1 MIPEIENRVLLLRQA
16 IRKHEYLYYV
26 KNDPQIS
33 DFEYDKLVDELI
45 ELEKA
50 HPELITPDSPTQRVS
65 SDLSKSFPEIKHSSP
80 MLSLSNSYNQNELLD
95 FDRRVRENLPTGEKI
110 EYISELKIDGA
121 SISILYQNGIYNKAV
136 TRGDGTSG
144 EDVTQN
150 IKTIRSLPLI
160 VDKLQS
166 KDEALNNFEVRGEVF
181 LDLDSFK
188 KINELRLLNEE
199 KLFANPRNSAAG
211 TIKLHDSKIVASRN
225 LQVFLYYLFTNDI
238 SITSQKENLEI
249 LDQLGFKVNPNYKLC
264 KSINEVINFC
274 NEWEDKRDEL
284 PYEIDGVVIK
294 VNSKKQQEIL
304 GTIAKSPRWAIAY
317 KFKAKQVETVLE
329 NITWQVGRTGAITPV
344 AELKPVL
351 LAGSTISRATLHNY
365 DEILRKD
372 LRIRDTVVIEKGGDV
387 IPKVVSVVKEK
398 RVSDSIMTLPPKRC
412 PECGSELIKTEGEV
426 ALYCENYSCPA
437 QVKGRIIHFA
447 SRGAMNIDGLGEALV
462 NLFVEK
468 GYLNSIYD
476 IYLLKNHEDELIKID
491 RLGKKSISNL
501 LTSIEDSKS
510 RPFEKVLFA
519 IGIRYVGLGAAQKLA
534 EHFGS
539 IDKLME
545 ADSEAIESIYE
556 IGTSISNSVVEFFS
570 LQSNRDLIAKLK
582 ETGLNFEKEE
592 QQGERILS
600 GKNFIITGTLSSMS
614 RDKAKDIIIANGGKV
629 LSSISKN
636 LDYVIVGESA
646 GSKYDKALKLG
657 LNIIN
662 EEAFL
667 KLVGIE

>member
-1 MIPEIENRVLLLRQA
+1 MIPEIENRILLLREA

-33 DFEYDKLVDELI
+33 DFEYDKLLDELI
-45 ELEKA
+45 ELEKSN
-50 HPELITPDSPTQRVS
+50 PELVTPDSPTQRVS

-95 FDRRVRENLPTGEKI
+95 FDRRVRENLSDDETI
-110 EYISELKIDGA
+110 EYICELKIDGA
-121 SISILYQNGIYNKAV
+121 SISILYRNGIYERAV

-150 IKTIRSLPLI
+150 IKTIKSLPLK
-160 VDKLQS
+160 VNKLQLYDVTL
-166 KDEALNNFEVRGEVF
+166 KNFEVRGEVF
-181 LDLDSFK
+181 LDLESFR

-211 TIKLHDSKIVASRN
+211 TIKLHDPKIVASRN
-225 LQVFLYYLFTNDI
+225 LQVFLYYLFTDDI
-238 SITSQKENLEI
+238 TIASQNENLKI
-249 LDQLGFKVNPNYKLC
+249 LDELGFKVNPNYKLC
-264 KSINEVINFC
+264 NSINEVIEFC
-274 NEWEDKRDEL
+274 NEWEAKRDEL
-284 PYEIDGVVIK
+284 TYEIDGVVIK

-344 AELKPVL
+344 AELTPVL

-372 LRIRDTVVIEKGGDV
+372 LRINDTVIIEKGGDV

-398 RVSDSIMTLPPKRC
+398 RKTDSVITLPPETC
-412 PECGSELIKTEGEV
+412 PECGSKLIKTDEEV

-447 SRGAMNIDGLGEALV
+447 SRGAMNIDGLGEALI

-476 IYLLKNHEDELIKID
+476 IYLLNNHKEELIKID
-491 RLGKKSISNL
+491 RLGEKSISNL
-501 LTSIEDSKS
+501 LASIENSKS

-519 IGIRYVGLGAAQKLA
+519 IGIRYVGLGTAQKLA

-539 IDKLME
+539 IDKLMI
-545 ADSEAIESIYE
+545 ADSEAISSIDE
-556 IGTSISNSVVEFFS
+556 IGPSISNSVIEFFS
-570 LQSNRDLIAKLK
+570 RQSNRDLIEKLK
-582 ETGLNFEKEE
+582 GAGLIFEKETH
-592 QQGERILS
+592 QGDMKLS

-614 RDKAKDIIIANGGKV
+614 RDKAKDIIVANGGKV
-629 LSSISKN
+629 LSTISKN
-636 LDYVIVGESA
+636 LDYVIVGENA
-646 GSKYDKALKLG
+646 GSKYDKALKHG

-662 EEAFL
+662 EDAFL
-667 KLVGIE
+667 KLMRID

>member
-150 IKTIRSLPLI
+150 IKTIRSIPLI
-160 VDKLQS
+160 VNKLQS
-166 KDEALNNFEVRGEVF
+166 KDNALNNFEVRGEVF
-181 LDLDSFK
+181 LDLESFK
-188 KINELRLLNEE
+188 KINEIRLLNEE

-264 KSINEVINFC
+264 KSINEVIDFC

-372 LRIRDTVVIEKGGDV
+372 LRISDTVVIEKGGDV

-398 RVSDSIMTLPPKRC
+398 RKYDSVITLPPDKC
-412 PECGSELIKTEGEV
+412 PECNSELIKSDGEV

-447 SRGAMNIDGLGEALV
+447 SRGAMNIDGLGEALI

-468 GYLNSIYD
+468 GYLNSVYD
-476 IYLLKNHEDELIKID
+476 IYLLKNHENELIKID
-491 RLGKKSISNL
+491 RMGKKSISNL
-501 LTSIEDSKS
+501 LNSIENSKS

-539 IDKLME
+539 IDKLIE
-545 ADSEAIESIYE
+545 ADSEAIASIYE
-556 IGTSISNSVVEFFS
+556 IGPSISNSVVEFFS

-582 ETGLNFEKEE
+582 EAGLNFEKEE
-592 QQGERILS
+592 QERNRILS

-662 EEAFL
+662 EVAFL

>member
-1 MIPEIENRVLLLRQA
+1 MIQVNENRIFLLRQT

-33 DFEYDKLVDELI
+33 DLEYDKLLEELI
-45 ELEKA
+45 ELEKKY
-50 HPELITPDSPTQRVS
+50 PELVTPDSPTQRVS

-80 MLSLSNSYNQNELLD
+80 MLSLSNSYNQNELLE
-95 FDRRVRENLPTGEKI
+95 FDRRVRENLPDAETI
-110 EYISELKIDGA
+110 EYICELKIDGA
-121 SISILYQNGIYNKAV
+121 SISIRYRNGIYEKAV

-150 IKTIRSLPLI
+150 IKTIKSLPLKVNRI
-160 VDKLQS
+160 ELNGETLQ
-166 KDEALNNFEVRGEVF
+166 NFEVRGEIF
-181 LDLDSFK
+181 LDLESFN

-211 TIKLHDSKIVASRN
+211 TIKLHDSKIVAARN
-225 LQVFLYYLFTNDI
+225 LQVFLYYLFTEEI
-238 SITSQKENLEI
+238 AIVSQNENLKI
-249 LDQLGFKVNPNYKLC
+249 LDELGFKVNANYKLC
-264 KSINEVINFC
+264 KNINEVIEFC
-274 NEWEDKRDEL
+274 NEWEEKRDKL

-344 AELKPVL
+344 AELKPIL

-372 LRIRDTVVIEKGGDV
+372 LRINDTVIIEKGGDV

-398 RVSDSIMTLPPKRC
+398 RGENSNITLPPERC
-412 PECGSELIKTEGEV
+412 PECRSELIKTDEEV
-426 ALYCENYSCPA
+426 ALYCGNYSCPA

-476 IYLLKNHEDELIKID
+476 IYLLNNHRDELIKID
-491 RLGKKSISNL
+491 RLGEKSISNL
-501 LTSIEDSKS
+501 LASIENSKS

-539 IDKLME
+539 IDKLMA
-545 ADSEAIESIYE
+545 ADTDAISSIYE
-556 IGTSISNSVVEFFS
+556 IGPSISNSVIEFFS
-570 LQSNRDLIAKLK
+570 QQTNKDLIGKLK
-582 ETGLNFEKEE
+582 EAGLIFEKETN
-592 QQGERILS
+592 QGEMKFS

-629 LSSISKN
+629 LSAISKN
-636 LDYVIVGESA
+636 LTYVVVGENA

-657 LNIIN
+657 LNIID

-667 KLVGIE
+667 KLTGIN

>member
-150 IKTIRSLPLI
+150 IKTIRSIPLI
-160 VDKLQS
+160 VNKLQS
-166 KDEALNNFEVRGEVF
+166 KDNALNNFEVRGEVF
-181 LDLDSFK
+181 LDLESFK
-188 KINELRLLNEE
+188 KINEIRLLNEE

-264 KSINEVINFC
+264 KSINEVIDFC

-372 LRIRDTVVIEKGGDV
+372 LRISDTVVIEKGGDV

-398 RVSDSIMTLPPKRC
+398 RKYDSVITLPPDKC
-412 PECGSELIKTEGEV
+412 PECNSELIKSDGEV

-447 SRGAMNIDGLGEALV
+447 SRGAMNIDGLGEALI

-468 GYLNSIYD
+468 GYLNSVYD
-476 IYLLKNHEDELIKID
+476 IYLLKNHENELIKID
-491 RLGKKSISNL
+491 RMGKKSISNL
-501 LTSIEDSKS
+501 LNSIENSKS

-539 IDKLME
+539 IDKLIE
-545 ADSEAIESIYE
+545 ADSEAIASIYE
-556 IGTSISNSVVEFFS
+556 IGPSISNSVVEFFS

-582 ETGLNFEKEE
+582 EAGLNFEKEV
-592 QQGERILS
+592 QERNGILS

-662 EEAFL
+662 EVAFL

>member
-1 MIPEIENRVLLLRQA
+1 MIPEIENRILLLREA

-33 DFEYDKLVDELI
+33 DFEYDKLLDELI
-45 ELEKA
+45 ELEKSN
-50 HPELITPDSPTQRVS
+50 PELVTPDSPTQRVS

-95 FDRRVRENLPTGEKI
+95 FDRRVRENLSDDETI
-110 EYISELKIDGA
+110 EYICELKIDGA
-121 SISILYQNGIYNKAV
+121 SISILYRNGIYERAV

-150 IKTIRSLPLI
+150 IKTIKSLPLK
-160 VDKLQS
+160 VNKLQLYDVTL
-166 KDEALNNFEVRGEVF
+166 KNFEVRGEVF
-181 LDLDSFK
+181 LDLESFR

-211 TIKLHDSKIVASRN
+211 TIKLHDPKIVASRN
-225 LQVFLYYLFTNDI
+225 LQVFLYYLFTDDI
-238 SITSQKENLEI
+238 TIASQNENLKI
-249 LDQLGFKVNPNYKLC
+249 LDELGFKVNPNYKLC
-264 KSINEVINFC
+264 NSINEVIEFC
-274 NEWEDKRDEL
+274 NEWEAKRDEL
-284 PYEIDGVVIK
+284 TYEIDGVVIK

-344 AELKPVL
+344 AELTPVL

-372 LRIRDTVVIEKGGDV
+372 LRINDTVIIEKGGDV

-398 RVSDSIMTLPPKRC
+398 RKTDSVITLPPETC
-412 PECGSELIKTEGEV
+412 PECGSKLIKTDEEV

-447 SRGAMNIDGLGEALV
+447 SRGAMNIDGLGEALI

-476 IYLLKNHEDELIKID
+476 IYLLNNHKEELIKID
-491 RLGKKSISNL
+491 RLGEKSISNL
-501 LTSIEDSKS
+501 LASIENSKS

-519 IGIRYVGLGAAQKLA
+519 IGIRYVGLGTAQKLA

-539 IDKLME
+539 IDKLMI
-545 ADSEAIESIYE
+545 ADSEAISSIDE
-556 IGTSISNSVVEFFS
+556 IGPSISNSVIEFFS
-570 LQSNRDLIAKLK
+570 RQSNRDLIEKLK
-582 ETGLNFEKEE
+582 GAGLIFEKETH
-592 QQGERILS
+592 QGDMKFS

-614 RDKAKDIIIANGGKV
+614 RDKAKDIIVANGGKV
-629 LSSISKN
+629 LSAISKN
-636 LDYVIVGESA
+636 LDYVIVGENA
-646 GSKYDKALKLG
+646 GSKYDKALKHG

-662 EEAFL
+662 EDAFL
-667 KLVGIE
+667 KLMRID